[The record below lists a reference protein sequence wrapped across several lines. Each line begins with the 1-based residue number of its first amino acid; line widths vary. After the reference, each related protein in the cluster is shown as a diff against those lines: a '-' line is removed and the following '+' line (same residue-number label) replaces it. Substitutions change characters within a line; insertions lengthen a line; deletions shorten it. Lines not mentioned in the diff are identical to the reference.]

1 MSSGTSRR
9 AQITMT
15 EAEVEAFLDEQRTM
29 SIATIGRDGRPHVV
43 AMWYAFLDGVPS
55 FWTFAKS
62 QKVVNLRRDPRVT
75 CMVEAGDTYDQ
86 LRGVE
91 LVARAD
97 IIEDAAE
104 VQRFGVEE
112 YERYQN
118 TKVSEALMP
127 SIRQMANKR
136 VVVKIHTE
144 RVVSWDHRKLGGKY

>member
-1 MSSGTSRR
+1 MSRR
-9 AQITMT
+9 DQIKMS
-15 EAEVEAFLDEQRTM
+15 EVEVQAFLEEQRTM
-29 SIATIGRDGRPHVV
+29 SIATIGRDSRPHVI

-62 QKVVNLRRDPRVT
+62 QKVLNLQRDPRIT

-91 LVARAD
+91 LVARAE

-104 VQRFGVEE
+104 VQRFGVAEF
-112 YERYQN
+112 ERYQN
-118 TKVSEALMP
+118 TKVTEALMP

-144 RVVSWDHRKLGGKY
+144 SVVSWDHRKLAGTY